1 MLKSIV
7 TWALEMRVLVL
18 ALATVLVLAGVAAI
32 RKAPLDV
39 FPEFAPPM
47 AEIQTEAPGL
57 STEQVDALVTVP
69 LENALNGLPWLK
81 TIRSKSVLGL
91 SSVVMIFQEGSD
103 LLRAR
108 QLVQE
113 RLSLAQTRLPLV
125 ARTPVL
131 MSPYS
136 SLSRALKIGATSKV
150 LSQTELSELAVWTI
164 RPRLMSVPGVA
175 NVAIWG
181 QRDREYQVL
190 VDPERLLAA
199 NVSLDAV
206 VRAAGEATVVGAG
219 GFIDTPNQ
227 RLGVRQAGTI
237 TGADDLARSVLEF
250 RNGVPLRLG
259 DVADVVIGNPAPIG
273 NGVINDGPGLLL
285 IVEKQPWGNTLDV
298 TRGVE
303 RLLTELR
310 PALPDVELDSTIF
323 RPATF
328 IELSLHN
335 LGEALW
341 LGCILVVLV
350 LAIFLHDWRT
360 AFISITAIP
369 VSLVTAIL
377 VLRARGESLNTM
389 VLAGLVIALG
399 EVVDDAIID
408 VENILRRLRLNQSLP
423 KPLPAFKVVLKASL
437 EVRSSVVF
445 ASAIV
450 VMVFLPV
457 FFLDGLMGTFFRP
470 LAFSYIL
477 CILASLAVALTL
489 TPALSLLMLPGHS
502 TRHHTDPPV
511 ARLLKSAYRR
521 ILPFSLGHPIA
532 ALTALTLALVGT
544 WGLSRQMG
552 EELLPNFKERDFLM
566 HWVEKPATSLEAMT
580 RISIAASKELRSI
593 PGVRNLGAHIGRA
606 EVADEVVGPNFT
618 ELWISIDPSVD
629 YASTVKRVQSVVDGY
644 PGLQR
649 DLLTYLRERIKEV
662 LTGQGASI
670 VVRIFGPD
678 LATLRTKGAEVAES
692 FKSVPGISALKVE
705 QQALV
710 PQIVITPL
718 REQAAIRGVT
728 EAQILRAVSTLV
740 RGRRVGEVFEDQK
753 IHNVAVWSKPSARTD
768 VEALRRLLIDSVLPG
783 AGGSVAAVRLGDVAD
798 LDIVPTPNEIK
809 REGGSRRLDVTCNVS
824 GRDLG
829 AVARELE
836 QRLAQIRFPAG
847 HHPEILGEYQE
858 RQQSSHRLAWMSALA
873 VVGIFMLLLAD
884 FQRLRLALL
893 VGGTL
898 PFALIGGVLAAWIQ
912 GGILSLGSLVGFVAV
927 IGIAARNGIMLVSH
941 FRHLEANESVPF
953 GPDLVRRGAE
963 ERLTPI
969 LMTAATAGLALVPLV
984 WRGDI
989 PGHEIE
995 YPMAVVILGG
1005 LATSTLLNLFLLPAL
1020 YLHFGSSPRPVST
1033 PVL

>member
-1 MLKSIV
+1 
-7 TWALEMRVLVL
+7 
-18 ALATVLVLAGVAAI
+18 
-32 RKAPLDV
+32 
-39 FPEFAPPM
+39 
-47 AEIQTEAPGL
+47 
-57 STEQVDALVTVP
+57 
-69 LENALNGLPWLK
+69 
-81 TIRSKSVLGL
+81 
-91 SSVVMIFQEGSD
+91 
-103 LLRAR
+103 
-108 QLVQE
+108 
-113 RLSLAQTRLPLV
+113 
-125 ARTPVL
+125 
-131 MSPYS
+131 
-136 SLSRALKIGATSKV
+136 
-150 LSQTELSELAVWTI
+150 
-164 RPRLMSVPGVA
+164 
-175 NVAIWG
+175 
-181 QRDREYQVL
+181 
-190 VDPERLLAA
+190 
-199 NVSLDAV
+199 
-206 VRAAGEATVVGAG
+206 
-219 GFIDTPNQ
+219 
-227 RLGVRQAGTI
+227 
-237 TGADDLARSVLEF
+237 
-250 RNGVPLRLG
+250 
-259 DVADVVIGNPAPIG
+259 
-273 NGVINDGPGLLL
+273 
-285 IVEKQPWGNTLDV
+285 
-298 TRGVE
+298 
-303 RLLTELR
+303 
-310 PALPDVELDSTIF
+310 
-323 RPATF
+323 
-328 IELSLHN
+328 
-335 LGEALW
+335 
-341 LGCILVVLV
+341 
-350 LAIFLHDWRT
+350 
-360 AFISITAIP
+360 
-369 VSLVTAIL
+369 
-377 VLRARGESLNTM
+377 
-389 VLAGLVIALG
+389 
-399 EVVDDAIID
+399 
-408 VENILRRLRLNQSLP
+408 
-423 KPLPAFKVVLKASL
+423 
-437 EVRSSVVF
+437 
-445 ASAIV
+445 
-450 VMVFLPV
+450 
-457 FFLDGLMGTFFRP
+457 
-470 LAFSYIL
+470 
-477 CILASLAVALTL
+477 
-489 TPALSLLMLPGHS
+489 MLPGHS

-521 ILPFSLGHPIA
+521 ILPFPLGHPIA
-532 ALTALTLALVGT
+532 ALTALALALAGT
-544 WGLSRQMG
+544 WGLSRRMG

-629 YASTVKRVQSVVDGY
+629 YASTVKKVQSVVDGY

-678 LATLRTKGAEVAES
+678 LATLRAKGAEVAES

-768 VEALRRLLIDSVLPG
+768 IEALRRLLIDSILPG
-783 AGGSVAAVRLGDVAD
+783 ATGSVAAVRLGDVAD
-798 LDIVPTPNEIK
+798 LAIVPTPNEIK

-847 HHPEILGEYQE
+847 HHPEILGEYRE
-858 RQQSSHRLAWMSALA
+858 RQQSSQRLAWMSALA
-873 VVGIFMLLLAD
+873 VLGIFVLLLAD

-912 GGILSLGSLVGFVAV
+912 GGVLSLGSLVGFVAV

-953 GPDLVRRGAE
+953 GPGLVQRGAE

-1020 YLHFGSSPRPVST
+1020 YLRFGSSPRPAST
-1033 PVL
+1033 PAP